1 METNTTPVAPPFVLA
16 LNNFLIELEG
26 LSASLPM
33 FMKSVKAKYDHMT
46 EEMVDFLHK
55 KGEKVEL
62 DLVTSHNGKQPRE
75 IFKLGL
81 DDSLELDKQ
90 RRNAK
95 NYLAAMAIVPRSFVV
110 AMISQ
115 YDAFL
120 GQLIRAMYLETPEML
135 NASGKQITFAELLKF
150 DSLEVAR
157 EYILEKEIESILR
170 ESHADH
176 FALLEKRLGIPLT
189 KDLDIWP
196 NFIELT
202 ERRNLFVHTGGVVS
216 SQYISI
222 CQKYNFPLDPN
233 VSVGTNLSVDGD
245 YLKNAYN
252 LLYELATKLTIVIW
266 RKTKSSEI
274 EEIDTYLNAICYDLL
289 KREDYK
295 LAEKLLSFALSFS
308 RHSST
313 RTKLMFMVNLA
324 IAYKWGN
331 QPQKA
336 QKMILETDWS
346 ACSADFQLVSHVLL
360 DKFDKA
366 EEIMRRIGRDDSV
379 HQIAYKDWPAFK
391 DFRQSAEFKRAY
403 QEVFGKFF
411 DTVEISEEMNKQGL
425 PETAV
430 NILEEELPPS
440 KLA

>member
-1 METNTTPVAPPFVLA
+1 METNTTPVAPPFMLA

-55 KGEKVEL
+55 NGEKVEL

-75 IFKLGL
+75 IFKLGF
-81 DDSLELDKQ
+81 DDSLELEKQ
-90 RRNAK
+90 RRNA
-95 NYLAAMAIVPRSFVV
+95 NNHIAAMVIIPRSFVV

-150 DSLEVAR
+150 DSLEAAR

-170 ESHADH
+170 ESHAEH
-176 FALLEKRLGIPLT
+176 FESLEKRLRIPLT
-189 KDLDIWP
+189 KGLDIWSS
-196 NFIELT
+196 FIELT

-233 VSVGTNLSVDGD
+233 VSVGTNLSVDAD
-245 YLKNAYN
+245 YLKNAYD

-266 RKTKSSEI
+266 RKTKPSEV
-274 EEIDTYLNAICYDLL
+274 EIVDDYLNTICYDLL

-295 LAEKLLSFALSFS
+295 LAEKLLSFALSLTH
-308 RHSST
+308 HSST
-313 RTKLMFMVNLA
+313 RMKLMFTINLA
-324 IAYKWGN
+324 IAYKWGGKS
-331 QPQKA
+331 QKA
-336 QKMILETDWS
+336 QKMMSETDWS
-346 ACSADFQLVSHVLL
+346 ACSDDFQLVSRVLL
-360 DKFDKA
+360 DKFDEA
-366 EEIMRRIGRDDSV
+366 EKIMRQIGRTDSV
-379 HQIAYKDWPAFK
+379 SQIAYKDWPAFK
-391 DFRQSAEFKRAY
+391 DFRKSPEFKRAY
-403 QEVFGKFF
+403 QEVFGEFF
-411 DTVEISEEMNKQGL
+411 DTVEVSEEINKQGL
-425 PETAV
+425 SETAV
-430 NILEEELPPS
+430 KILEEELPTR
-440 KLA
+440 